1 MESIKGL
8 KTFLLVLIDI
18 IIIMLSYMVSIYI
31 RLGWNFDQIYLDVF
45 WKYITIII
53 LIYISMLLIFKMY
66 RSTWRIAGIDE
77 LLVVLQQY

>member
-45 WKYITIII
+45 CI
-53 LIYISMLLIFKMY
+53 
-66 RSTWRIAGIDE
+66 
-77 LLVVLQQY
+77 